1 MWFLFLSLMVLS
13 GIGVLVFLILTIMKK
28 KRAWIGLLASIGVGA
43 IATIA
48 LIVSAITAVPDA
60 SEPAVATSDSNE
72 EDDKSSEDDSEKIIE
87 VNEEYEV
94 NGLNIVIEDI
104 EITEKDVKIS
114 MNVKNES
121 DNTKTF
127 YPDQGDIVIG
137 NKQIGA
143 NMFMTDGDVSGD
155 IHTGVEKSGTIRFLD
170 DDGELIPS
178 EITEI
183 ELMLGNVFDEE
194 TYDSED
200 FKEVINVE

>member
-43 IATIA
+43 FATIA

-155 IHTGVEKSGTIRFLD
+155 IHAGVEKSGTLRFLD
-170 DDGELIPS
+170 DELIPS

>member
-43 IATIA
+43 FATIA
-48 LIVSAITAVPDA
+48 LIVSATMAVPDA

-72 EDDKSSEDDSEKIIE
+72 EVDKSSEDDSEKIIE

-155 IHTGVEKSGTIRFLD
+155 IHAGVEKSGTLQFLD
-170 DDGELIPS
+170 DELIPS

-194 TYDSED
+194 TFDSES
-200 FKEVINVE
+200 FEEVISVE

>member
-43 IATIA
+43 FATIA
-48 LIVSAITAVPDA
+48 LIVSAIMADPDA

-72 EDDKSSEDDSEKIIE
+72 EVDKSSEDDSEKIIE

-155 IHTGVEKSGTIRFLD
+155 IHAGVEKSGTLRFLD
-170 DDGELIPS
+170 DELIPS

-194 TYDSED
+194 TFDSES
-200 FKEVINVE
+200 FEEVISVE

>member
-87 VNEEYEV
+87 VNEE
-94 NGLNIVIEDI
+94 
-104 EITEKDVKIS
+104 
-114 MNVKNES
+114 
-121 DNTKTF
+121 
-127 YPDQGDIVIG
+127 
-137 NKQIGA
+137 
-143 NMFMTDGDVSGD
+143 
-155 IHTGVEKSGTIRFLD
+155 R
-170 DDGELIPS
+170 S
-178 EITEI
+178 EERRV
-183 ELMLGNVFDEE
+183 G
-194 TYDSED
+194 
-200 FKEVINVE
+200 KERRARG

>member
-43 IATIA
+43 FATIA

-155 IHTGVEKSGTIRFLD
+155 IHTGVEKSGTLRFLD
-170 DDGELIPS
+170 DDDELIPS

>member
-43 IATIA
+43 FATIA
-48 LIVSAITAVPDA
+48 LIVSAIMADPEA

-72 EDDKSSEDDSEKIIE
+72 EVDKSSEDASEKIIE

-155 IHTGVEKSGTIRFLD
+155 IHAGVEKSGTLRFLD
-170 DDGELIPS
+170 DELIPS

-194 TYDSED
+194 TFDSES
-200 FKEVINVE
+200 FEEVISVE

>member
-43 IATIA
+43 FATIA
-48 LIVSAITAVPDA
+48 LIVSAIMADPDA

-72 EDDKSSEDDSEKIIE
+72 EVDKSSEDASEKIIE

-155 IHTGVEKSGTIRFLD
+155 IHAGVEKSGTLRFLD
-170 DDGELIPS
+170 DELIPS

-194 TYDSED
+194 TFDSES
-200 FKEVINVE
+200 FEEVISVE

>member
-155 IHTGVEKSGTIRFLD
+155 IHTGVEKSGTLRFLD
-170 DDGELIPS
+170 DDVELIPS

>member
-72 EDDKSSEDDSEKIIE
+72 EVDKSSEDDSEKIIE

-155 IHTGVEKSGTIRFLD
+155 IHTGVEKSGTLRFLND
-170 DDGELIPS
+170 DDELIPS

>member
-28 KRAWIGLLASIGVGA
+28 KRAWIGLLATIGVGA
-43 IATIA
+43 FATIA
-48 LIVSAITAVPDA
+48 LIVSAIMADPDA
-60 SEPAVATSDSNE
+60 SEPAAATSDSNE
-72 EDDKSSEDDSEKIIE
+72 EVDKSSEDDSEKIIE

-143 NMFMTDGDVSGD
+143 NMYMTDGDVSGD
-155 IHTGVEKSGTIRFLD
+155 IHAGVEIS
-170 DDGELIPS
+170 ELY
-178 EITEI
+178 I
-183 ELMLGNVFDEE
+183 EE
-194 TYDSED
+194 
-200 FKEVINVE
+200 

>member
-43 IATIA
+43 FATIA
-48 LIVSAITAVPDA
+48 LIDSAIMAVPDA

-72 EDDKSSEDDSEKIIE
+72 EVDKSSEDDSEKIIE

-155 IHTGVEKSGTIRFLD
+155 IHTGVEKSGTLRFLD
-170 DDGELIPS
+170 DDDELIPS

>member
-43 IATIA
+43 FATIA
-48 LIVSAITAVPDA
+48 LIVSAIMTDPDA

-72 EDDKSSEDDSEKIIE
+72 EVDKSSEDDSEKIIE

-155 IHTGVEKSGTIRFLD
+155 IHAGVEKSGTLRFLD
-170 DDGELIPS
+170 DELIPS

-194 TYDSED
+194 TFDSES
-200 FKEVINVE
+200 FEEVISVE